1 MAQCVGR
8 EDFMN
13 STTVFG
19 TMKVSGSV
27 GQDTMLPFR
36 EQTKSSNTPIWIRG
50 GIDDN
55 LRELVDDTRHTVCG
69 EEELVV
75 SDEKLQGR

>member
-1 MAQCVGR
+1 MAQSVGR

-13 STTVFG
+13 STTVSG
-19 TMKVSGSV
+19 PMQVSGSV
-27 GQDTMLPFR
+27 GQDTKLPFR
-36 EQTKSSNTPIWIRG
+36 EQTKSPNGPIWIRG
-50 GIDDN
+50 CIDDN
-55 LRELVDDTRHTVCG
+55 LRELVDDTRNTVCG